1 MNGAAL
7 VVLQILATAMPLALL
22 PFLGLA
28 VERMS
33 ASPAAWTVVA
43 LAAPAI
49 TTLALTPVWT
59 RLAPRVS
66 LSALL
71 VWTGVVTG
79 LSCGLV
85 GVATHP
91 AVLVLARLLQGA
103 AGSGVVLALAFRA
116 TGRSAGAGFTR
127 MQQASAAGCLAG
139 PLVGGLAFQA
149 DAFRALML
157 VGGGSTVL
165 AALLAAPGLGA
176 PPQEEPVAVEAGGMR
191 GTPLLFAG
199 LCGSAGAFAFVAFFP
214 AWAAAHDPALYTPG
228 LIGGL
233 HSLSWLAALLVL
245 PVWGRG
251 FDAVAPVTALALALV
266 GAGLAF
272 AAIPLGLGLSGIV
285 VLRLAQG
292 ALYAGQAPALFAAMD
307 AAGPGRVAGIARAR
321 ASLTVGQLVG
331 PLAGGLVLAPFGPG
345 GALWAAAG
353 LSLAG
358 AVALLAARA
367 RPIPSSWNRAR

>member
-1 MNGAAL
+1 MNGIAL
-7 VVLQILATAMPLALL
+7 IVLQILATAMPLALL

-43 LAAPAI
+43 LAAPAV

-59 RLAPRVS
+59 RLTPRLS

-71 VWTGVVTG
+71 IWTGLMTG

-85 GVATHP
+85 AVATHP

-103 AGSGVVLALAFRA
+103 AGGGVVLALAFRA

-139 PLVGGLAFQA
+139 PLAGGFAFQA
-149 DAFRALML
+149 DAFGALML
-157 VGGGSTVL
+157 AGGGLTAV
-165 AALLAAPGLGA
+165 AALLAAPGLRA
-176 PPQEEPVAVEAGGMR
+176 LPQEAPIAAEAGAMR
-191 GTPLLFAG
+191 GMPLLVAG

-214 AWAAAHDPALYTPG
+214 AWATAHDPALYTPG

-251 FDAVAPVTALALALV
+251 LDAVAPVTALALALV
-266 GAGLAF
+266 GTGLAF
-272 AAIPLGLGLSGIV
+272 AAIPLGAGLAGIV
-285 VLRLAQG
+285 ALRLAQG
-292 ALYAGQAPALFAAMD
+292 ALYAGQAPALFAALD
-307 AAGPGRVAGIARAR
+307 AAAPGRVSGIARAR
-321 ASLTVGQLVG
+321 ASLTLGQLVG

-345 GALWAAAG
+345 AALWAAAG

-358 AVALLAARA
+358 AAALLAARPL
-367 RPIPSSWNRAR
+367 PIPSPWSRAR